1 MIKRILK
8 KLFRTRSKS
17 YKEYHITNIIYGCVD

>member
-1 MIKRILK
+1 MIKRLLK

-17 YKEYHITNIIYGCVD
+17 YKEYHITNIAFGCVE

>member
-1 MIKRILK
+1 MKRLFL
-8 KLFRTRSKS
+8 KLFRTRSKK